1 MSNDVSRARSDQKN
15 TGNQQN
21 KYEFSDQENKTFGN
35 LSLALT
41 AAAGAM
47 GALAVLKF
55 ALAALNYRATEI
67 ISLSALEIFDGVI
80 LILVS
85 MIALRTHKSVK
96 HIITTQGD
104 DIGHLMTAVKSLRQY
119 FALQGASVLLMVILT
134 LMSMFAPDAST
145 EEEGESPSAS
155 AKE

>member
-1 MSNDVSRARSDQKN
+1 MSDIAHKP
-15 TGNQQN
+15 TNQAT
-21 KYEFSDQENKTFGN
+21 YEFNDQENKTFGH

-47 GALAVLKF
+47 GALALFKF
-55 ALAALNYRATEI
+55 ALAALNYRATQI
-67 ISLSALEIFDGVI
+67 VSLSALEIFDGVI

-134 LMSMFAPDAST
+134 LISMFAPDAST
-145 EEEGESPSAS
+145 EEEEGEAPSAS
-155 AKE
+155 AAE